1 MSNSPSEN
9 RIEPSRRAAYGGIII
24 ALAIALGYA
33 LAAIPN
39 VELVT
44 FTLAFGGVIL
54 GFGWGAL
61 VGGMGFG
68 LYSIL
73 SPYGMA
79 PLPLLIAQI
88 IGGGIIGLGGAMLG
102 RWLRAGSSP
111 FGAFLLSALTGTIL
125 TLSYDILTNIG
136 SFILIASSETLAAF
150 IVGGL
155 GFSIVHIVANGLIF
169 ALLMPMVMRL
179 TKKYRVI

>member
-1 MSNSPSEN
+1 MTNSPNEN

-102 RWLRAGSSP
+102 RWLRAGSSLK
-111 FGAFLLSALTGTIL
+111 AILLSALAGVIL
-125 TLSYDILTNIG
+125 TLSYDLLTNIC

-169 ALLMPMVMRL
+169 AILMPMVMRL